1 MDGQTTWI
9 KKWAN
14 FPKSFLGS
22 QSHWMAAD
30 KVFNN
35 VNSAGSAM
43 QGAPNIIKRVNNLV
57 VFLRTYSPYIPPGT
71 WSQLLETNNSL
82 VLCTKVIVPQATSL
96 TVSFSNLA
104 DYKSYPGGLPGI
116 SPAASF
122 FSLGMTAN
130 NQASWIFM
138 EKGNAYSLVIF
149 WSVIFVKS
157 IHTWVKLTRLP
168 DRMGRTGRA
177 LRNHQAAPSILHFGN
192 WRL

>member
-1 MDGQTTWI
+1 
-9 KKWAN
+9 
-14 FPKSFLGS
+14 
-22 QSHWMAAD
+22 
-30 KVFNN
+30 
-35 VNSAGSAM
+35 M

-96 TVSFSNLA
+96 TVSFSDLT
-104 DYKSYPGGLPGI
+104 DSKSYPDGLHGI

-130 NQASWIFM
+130 NQTSWIFM

-157 IHTWVKLTRLP
+157 IHT
-168 DRMGRTGRA
+168 
-177 LRNHQAAPSILHFGN
+177 
-192 WRL
+192 